1 MGKGLLKTEEAIAFV
16 KEIFT
21 GLLSEK
27 LKLHKVSSPLVVLDG
42 TGINDDLSGV
52 ERAVS
57 FPVKALQEKRAVVVH
72 SLAKWK
78 RIRLKDFEIEEGVGI
93 LTDMKALR
101 PDEDYSH
108 LHSIYVDQW
117 DWEVRMAPKQRTLFF
132 LKATV
137 DRIYDAILETEKAV
151 HLKYSEIKPS
161 LPKSITYIH
170 SEELLLK
177 YPNLT
182 SKQREYEAAKE
193 YGAIFLIGIG
203 KQLSSGEPHD
213 GRAPDYDDWST
224 LNEDGYIGL
233 NGDIIVWHPEL
244 QEAVELSSMGIRVNK
259 QVMKQQLKERKCE
272 ERSQFMYHRMI
283 LEESLP
289 QSIGGGIGQSRLC
302 IFLLKR
308 KHIGEVQVSIWSDEQ
323 RDSLQEKGVFLL

>member
-1 MGKGLLKTEEAIAFV
+1 MSKDLLKTEEAITFV
-16 KEIFT
+16 KESFT
-21 GLLSEK
+21 SLLSKK

-57 FPVKALQEKRAVVVH
+57 FPVKSLLEKRAVVVH

-78 RIRLKDFEIEEGVGI
+78 RIRLKDFEVEEGVGI

-117 DWEVRMAPKQRTLFF
+117 DWEVRMASKQRTLSF
-132 LKATV
+132 LKETV
-137 DRIYDAILETEKAV
+137 DSIYEAMLETEKAV
-151 HLKYSEIKPS
+151 HLKYPELTPS

-182 SKQREYEAAKE
+182 SKQRECEAAKE

-203 KQLSSGEPHD
+203 KQLSSGESHD
-213 GRAPDYDDWST
+213 ERAPDYDDWST
-224 LNEDGYIGL
+224 PNEDGYIGL

-259 QVMKQQLKERKCE
+259 QVMEQQLKEKKCE
-272 ERSQFMYHRMI
+272 DRYHFMYHKMI
-283 LEESLP
+283 LEELLP

-302 IFLLKR
+302 MFLLKR
-308 KHIGEVQVSIWSDEQ
+308 KHIGEVQVSIWSEEQ
-323 RDSLQEKGVFLL
+323 RRSLQKEGMFLL

>member
-1 MGKGLLKTEEAIAFV
+1 MSKDLLRTEEMIAFV
-16 KEIFT
+16 KESFT

-78 RIRLKDFEIEEGVGI
+78 RIRLRDFEIGEGTGI

-117 DWEVRMAPKQRTLFF
+117 DWEVRMNSEQRTLTY
-132 LKATV
+132 LKETV
-137 DRIYDAILETEKAV
+137 DKIYDAILETEKAV
-151 HLKYSEIKPS
+151 TERYSGLGTS
-161 LPKSITYIH
+161 LPQKITYLH

-177 YPNLT
+177 YPKLT
-182 SKQREYEAAKE
+182 TKEREHEATKE
-193 YGAIFLIGIG
+193 HGAIFIIGIG
-203 KQLSSGEPHD
+203 KELSSGEPHD

-224 LNEDGYIGL
+224 PNEEGYIGL

-244 QEAVELSSMGIRVNK
+244 QEAVELSSMGIRVDK
-259 QVMKQQLKERKCE
+259 HVMEQQLRERKCE
-272 ERSQFMYHRMI
+272 DRAQFMYHKMV
-283 LEESLP
+283 LDEVLP

-302 IFLLKR
+302 MFLLKR
-308 KHIGEVQVSIWSDEQ
+308 KHIGEVQVSIWPDEQ
-323 RDSLQEKGVFLL
+323 KDSLREEEVFLL

>member
-1 MGKGLLKTEEAIAFV
+1 MNKDLLKTEEAIAFV
-16 KEIFT
+16 KDSFAER
-21 GLLSEK
+21 LSEK

-57 FPVKALQEKRAVVVH
+57 FPVKSLQDKRAVVVH

-78 RIRLKDFEIEEGVGI
+78 RIRLQDFEIEEGAGI

-117 DWEVRMAPKQRTLFF
+117 DWEVRMNPAARTLSY
-132 LKATV
+132 LKETV
-137 DRIYDAILETEKAV
+137 DKIYEAMLETEQAIY
-151 HLKYSEIKPS
+151 LRTPEIKPS
-161 LPKSITYIH
+161 LPKRITYIH
-170 SEELLLK
+170 AEELLLR
-177 YPNLT
+177 YPNL
-182 SKQREYEAAKE
+182 SPKEREYEAAKE
-193 YGAIFLIGIG
+193 YGAVFLIGIG
-203 KQLSSGEPHD
+203 GELSSGEPHD

-224 LNEDGYIGL
+224 PNEEGYLGL
-233 NGDIIVWHPEL
+233 NGDILVWHPEL

-259 QVMKQQLKERKCE
+259 QVMEQQLKERACE
-272 ERSQFMYHRMI
+272 ERSQFMYHNMI
-283 LEESLP
+283 LKELLP

-302 IFLLKR
+302 MFLLRK
-308 KHIGEVQVSIWSDEQ
+308 KHIGEVQVSVWSE
-323 RDSLQEKGVFLL
+323 SHKTALKENGIFLL